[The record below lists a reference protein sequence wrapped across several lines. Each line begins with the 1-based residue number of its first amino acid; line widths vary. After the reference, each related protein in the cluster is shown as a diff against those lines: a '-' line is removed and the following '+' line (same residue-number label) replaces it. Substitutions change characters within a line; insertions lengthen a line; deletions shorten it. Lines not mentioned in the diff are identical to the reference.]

1 MFRFLKWLFAVSL
14 IFFGVTLILQNLQI
28 ITLEISD
35 AFLGAWPLIFV
46 VLGLMLFVNYF
57 RTTPGG
63 SWFWGL
69 FFLIFGS
76 LLLAG
81 NYGYA
86 DFSFSDFW
94 KLWPLILVYI
104 GASLVTE
111 KKTKGI
117 QVYSNGDRNG
127 NNHRS
132 KVVDKF
138 DDDFFEDSNDYVDN
152 ERDFTFE
159 DEEEV
164 GEKRAGRYIHH
175 VHRGK
180 SFITDLNLSQENWS
194 LEPMDLWAFIGD
206 IYIDFSKAY
215 IPEKETKVVLRGYIG
230 DIVLKVP
237 EHVAVKVYGQASI
250 GDITVFGENRSG
262 MYSSLSYQSDDYK
275 EATRKLNIYVKCQIG
290 DVKVISV

>member
-35 AFLGAWPLIFV
+35 AFVGAWPLIFV

-86 DFSFSDFW
+86 DFSFRDFW

-117 QVYSNGDRNG
+117 QVYANGARNSND
-127 NNHRS
+127 HRS

-138 DDDFFEDSNDYVDN
+138 DDDFFEDSNEYVD
-152 ERDFTFE
+152 FE
-159 DEEEV
+159 EEEEV
-164 GEKRAGRYIHH
+164 GKKRTGRYIHH
-175 VHRGK
+175 VQKGRN
-180 SFITDLNLSQENWS
+180 FITNLNLSRENWS
-194 LEPMDLWAFIGD
+194 LEPMDVWAFIGD